1 MHIMS
6 DFIMSACSLPQ
17 TKHFCWWVLSNI
29 WVVLHFRKEDYS
41 GYAHK
46 LTTCD
51 SKLLVSQK
59 ALHFTEMVLLRFH
72 NWTSHGWRLCSYLHL
87 LYHLSHSSGT
97 TTAVFK
103 ETLICKSTKSEQ
115 RDWAAVLMV
124 CEPSPQMAL
133 KGMVGF
139 MCNLQKLPGAVHSFQ
154 NQAQKNILFFGIK
167 YQRSWY

>member
-1 MHIMS
+1 MA
-6 DFIMSACSLPQ
+6 D
-17 TKHFCWWVLSNI
+17 V
-29 WVVLHFRKEDYS
+29 
-41 GYAHK
+41 
-46 LTTCD
+46 
-51 SKLLVSQK
+51 
-59 ALHFTEMVLLRFH
+59 
-72 NWTSHGWRLCSYLHL
+72 HL